1 MNPFVFIILGRYLI
15 YDMDS
20 NIENDYYTIAFY
32 NLENLFDTF
41 DDAYTNDNDFLP
53 ESDRHWTDKRYQKKI
68 RKLGQVISQIG
79 EKTSRKVPT
88 IVGLAEVEN
97 RLVVDDL
104 INSSSLKEHDYTVV
118 HYDSPDERGIDVALI
133 YNKAHFEVSHSEV
146 FALDLFDED
155 GTRDYTRD
163 ILLVE
168 GFLNGEKIHI
178 LVNHWPSRREGVE
191 LTEPARLIASN
202 KVIEIITR
210 INLEDEKAKII
221 VMGDFN
227 DNPNNKSIKNMVQ
240 AQDLYNPM
248 SNLPTYSRGSLNH
261 REEWNLFDQILFT
274 TNFFEYAEGKHSFSQ
289 VNIFDIDFLKQY
301 KGKYK
306 GSPFRTYVGYKYK
319 GGFSDHFPVY
329 LHLKKT

>member
-1 MNPFVFIILGRYLI
+1 MSNNTT
-15 YDMDS
+15 DS
-20 NIENDYYTIAFY
+20 NSDNDYYTISFY

-53 ESDRHWTDKRYQKKI
+53 ESARHWTEKRYRKKL

-79 EKTSRKVPT
+79 EKTSKKTPVL
-88 IVGLAEVEN
+88 VGLAEVEN

-104 INSSSLKEHDYTVV
+104 INSSSLKDQQYDVV

-133 YNKAHFEVSHSEV
+133 YNKKYFEVIHSEV
-146 FALDLFDED
+146 FPLDLFDND

-168 GFLNGEKIHI
+168 GLLNGEKIYV

-191 LTEPARLIASN
+191 LSEPARLIASN
-202 KVIEIITR
+202 KAVEIISTISLR
-210 INLEDEKAKII
+210 DENAKII

-227 DNPNNKSIKNMVQ
+227 DNPQNDSIKKLVQ
-240 AQDLYNPM
+240 SHDLYNPM
-248 SNLPTYSRGSLNH
+248 SNLPTYTRGSLNH
-261 REEWNLFDQILFT
+261 RSEWYLFDQIMFT
-274 TNFFEYAEGKHSFSQ
+274 TNFFGYSEGKHSFSQ
-289 VNIFDIDFLKQY
+289 VNIFDKDFLKQY

-306 GSPFRTYVGYKYK
+306 GNPFRTYAGYKYK

-329 LHLKKT
+329 LHLKKN

>member
-1 MNPFVFIILGRYLI
+1 
-15 YDMDS
+15 MDL
-20 NIENDYYTIAFY
+20 NLENDYYTIAFY

-41 DDAYTNDNDFLP
+41 DDAYTKDNDFLP
-53 ESDRHWTDKRYQKKI
+53 ESDRHWTEKRYQKKI
-68 RKLGQVISQIG
+68 KKLGQVISQIG
-79 EKTSRKVPT
+79 TKTSNKPPA

-104 INSSSLKEHDYTVV
+104 IDSSSLKDYDYDVV

-133 YNKAHFEVSHSEV
+133 YNKMYFKVIHSEV
-146 FALDLFDED
+146 FALNLFDAD

-168 GFLNGEKIHI
+168 GLLNGEKIHV

-202 KVIEIITR
+202 KVVEIIGS
-210 INLEDEKAKII
+210 IKLKDENAKII

-227 DNPNNKSIKNMVQ
+227 DNPKNKSINNLVQ
-240 AQDLYNPM
+240 IHRLYNPM
-248 SNLPTYSRGSLNH
+248 SDLPTYTRGSLNH
-261 REEWNLFDQILFT
+261 RKEWYLFDQILFT
-274 TNFFEYAEGKHSFSQ
+274 TNFFEYEAGKHSFSQ
-289 VNIFDIDFLKQY
+289 VNIFDKDFLKQY

-306 GSPFRTYVGYKYK
+306 GSPFRTYAGYKYK

-329 LHLKKT
+329 LHLKKQNT

>member
-1 MNPFVFIILGRYLI
+1 MTTKQKDLGTKN
-15 YDMDS
+15 S
-20 NIENDYYTIAFY
+20 YYTIAFY

-53 ESDRHWTDKRYQKKI
+53 DSERRWTEKRYRKKL

-79 EKTSRKVPT
+79 SNTSRKPPI

-104 INSSSLKEHDYTVV
+104 INSSSLKDEHYDLV

-133 YNKAHFEVSHSEV
+133 YNKDYFKVIHSEV
-146 FALDLFDED
+146 FSVELFEED
-155 GTRDYTRD
+155 GSPDHTRD
-163 ILLVE
+163 ILMVE
-168 GFLNGEKIHI
+168 GFLNDEKLYL

-191 LTEPARLIASN
+191 LTEPARITASN
-202 KVIEIITR
+202 KAVEIIDGIKR
-210 INLEDEKAKII
+210 RDENAKII

-227 DNPNNKSIKNMVQ
+227 DNPKNKSVKQ
-240 AQDLYNPM
+240 LEQSQDLYNPM
-248 SNLPTYSRGSLNH
+248 SNLPTYTRGSLNH
-261 REEWNLFDQILFT
+261 RKEWNLFDQILFSI
-274 TNFFEYAEGKHSFSQ
+274 NFFEFDEGKHSFSR
-289 VNIFDIDFLKQY
+289 VDIFDKDFLKQY

-306 GSPFRTYVGYKYK
+306 GNPFRTYVGYKYK

-329 LHLKKT
+329 LHLKRG

>member
-210 INLEDEKAKII
+210 INLEDENAKII

-248 SNLPTYSRGSLNH
+248 SNLPTYTRGSLNH
-261 REEWNLFDQILFT
+261 RKEWNLFDQILFT
-274 TNFFEYAEGKHSFSQ
+274 TNFFEYSEGKHSFSQ
-289 VNIFDIDFLKQY
+289 VNIFDKDFLKQY

>member
-1 MNPFVFIILGRYLI
+1 
-15 YDMDS
+15 MDLKP
-20 NIENDYYTIAFY
+20 ENDYFTIAFY

-41 DDAYTNDNDFLP
+41 DDPYTHDNDFLP
-53 ESDRHWTDKRYQKKI
+53 HSQRNWNEKRYRKKL

-79 EKTSRKVPT
+79 FKTANKPPVL
-88 IVGLAEVEN
+88 IGLAEVEN
-97 RLVVDDL
+97 RLVVTDL
-104 INSSSLKEHDYTVV
+104 IKSSSLKDQKYDLV

-133 YNKAHFEVSHSEV
+133 YDKRYFEVITSEV
-146 FALDLFDED
+146 FSLDLFDED

-168 GFLNGEKIHI
+168 GLLNKEKIYV

-202 KVIEIITR
+202 KVIEIIR
-210 INLEDEKAKII
+210 NINGRDENAKII

-227 DNPNNKSIKNMVQ
+227 DNPKNNSITNLVES
-240 AQDLYNPM
+240 QDLYNPM
-248 SNLPTYSRGSLNH
+248 SNLPTYTRGSLNH
-261 REEWNLFDQILFT
+261 RKEWNLFDQILFT
-274 TNFFEYAEGKHSFSQ
+274 TNFFEFGEGKHSFSK
-289 VNIFDIDFLKQY
+289 VDVFDEDFLKQY

-306 GSPFRTYVGYKYK
+306 GNPFRTYAGYKYK

-329 LHLKKT
+329 LFLKKA